1 MFDYVVEAERLG
13 ATSVWLPE
21 FWAHDALT
29 PLGALAYAT
38 DSIRLG
44 TAIVQLGTRTPAM
57 LAMTAMTLQEL
68 SNGRFVLGIGT
79 SGPQV
84 MEGWHGVRFSR
95 PVTRTRET
103 IEIVRMVTRGERL
116 HYDGEVYRLPLPG
129 GEGVAL
135 RSAAPPVEVPIYVAS
150 LGPANLRLT
159 GALADGWIGNSFL
172 CESAGV
178 FFDEIAAGA
187 APAGRSIEDLDLT
200 VAVSCEFTDDVDLA
214 GRRHAAGY
222 AFTFGAMGSA
232 ATNFYNRSVP
242 VEVGLRTNL
251 IGPADVVLQRLREYR
266 DCGVGTLR
274 LNPMG
279 DTLEAQLEG
288 LGQLLD
294 LVRQVNDE
302 AMAQ

>member
-1 MFDYVVEAERLG
+1 
-13 ATSVWLPE
+13 
-21 FWAHDALT
+21 
-29 PLGALAYAT
+29 
-38 DSIRLG
+38 
-44 TAIVQLGTRTPAM
+44 M

-159 GALADGWIGNSFL
+159 GDVYKRQVSADIGALEAVYHNNGFSKVKVTEETGALAAKSPAPGGKTP
-172 CESAGV
+172 A
-178 FFDEIAAGA
+178 IA
-187 APAGRSIEDLDLT
+187 PLT
-200 VAVSCEFTDDVDLA
+200 VLYRIDEGQQLRVGSVRLEDV
-214 GRRHAAGY
+214 Y
-222 AFTFGAMGSA
+222 K
-232 ATNFYNRSVP
+232 
-242 VEVGLRTNL
+242 
-251 IGPADVVLQRLREYR
+251 
-266 DCGVGTLR
+266 
-274 LNPMG
+274 
-279 DTLEAQLEG
+279 
-288 LGQLLD
+288 
-294 LVRQVNDE
+294 RQP
-302 AMAQ
+302 